1 MDVAAGHRADRSKS
15 GWWAVES
22 SQSPSQA
29 ASHDT
34 TVVPVELIREYR
46 VLAEVAAT
54 MASGFLLLNQREHV
68 TYFNASALRL
78 LGIQSRDVIEQPA
91 FDIRGRLL
99 ARSVEPERARIALD
113 ALWARPEEELSIDLA
128 LVDAALRW
136 LRVRSFPMRDPQ
148 GSLLGRGLLLDDIT
162 LERSAAESR
171 TETLALAAHE
181 LKTPLAIIKGAATT
195 LLSSSMRWDAA
206 LQREMLQMID
216 TQADRL
222 YDILNTLLDVWRFD
236 TGAQSL
242 RLAHVYLAELL
253 SQLIERWRKR
263 APRHFFALQLLN
275 EAPPVSCDAVRVAQ
289 ALDALLDNAAAY
301 SPPGSTITVR
311 LETNDVE
318 ARISVAD
325 AGIGIA
331 PEHLDRIFDRFYR
344 VRQGN
349 DAPSG
354 SGLGLAMA
362 RAIFETHGGKIWAD
376 SPGLEQGATFYAA
389 LPFAPA
395 SLPAPSRASLPAQPQ
410 PDLSLSAPRV
420 AAGTIHAGERASIL
434 VAEND
439 PRIARY
445 LRAHLEE
452 EHYRVQVV
460 SHGVPFLRQLD
471 LQDPDLIILATQLAD
486 LSGAELLQRL
496 REFSHTPVIL
506 LCDECDDDE
515 RARLLDLGADD
526 LVLKPFGMK
535 ELLARVRAVLRRR
548 ATSPDETAGE
558 AVFTNGDLI
567 IDYAQHQ
574 VWLRGSI
581 VKLSSTEYRL
591 LSALAHNAGRVLT
604 HEIILERVW
613 GPEYQREVD
622 FIWVYISRLRRKIED
637 DPRHPH
643 YILTV
648 PDVGYKLAKIS

>member
-1 MDVAAGHRADRSKS
+1 
-15 GWWAVES
+15 
-22 SQSPSQA
+22 
-29 ASHDT
+29 
-34 TVVPVELIREYR
+34 
-46 VLAEVAAT
+46 

-78 LGIQSRDVIEQPA
+78 LGLQSRDVIEQPA
-91 FDIRGRLL
+91 FDIRGQLL
-99 ARSVEPERARIALD
+99 ARSVEPERARQGLD
-113 ALWARPEEELSIDLA
+113 ALWARPEEELSVDLA

-148 GSLLGRGLLLDDIT
+148 GLLLGRGLLLDDIT

-195 LLSSSMRWDAA
+195 LLSSSMRWDAS

-242 RLAHVYLAELL
+242 RFAHVYMDELL

-263 APRHFFALQLLN
+263 APRHVFILQLLN
-275 EAPPVSCDAVRVAQ
+275 DAPPVSCDAVRVAQ

-301 SPPGSTITVR
+301 SPQGSAITVR
-311 LETNDVE
+311 LETNDTE
-318 ARISVAD
+318 ARISVVD
-325 AGIGIA
+325 EGIGIA
-331 PEHLDRIFDRFYR
+331 AEHLDRVFDRFYR
-344 VRQGN
+344 VQQGN
-349 DAPSG
+349 DAPRG

-362 RAIFETHGGKIWAD
+362 RVIFETHGGKIWAD
-376 SPGLEQGATFYAA
+376 SPGLGQGATFYAA
-389 LPFAPA
+389 LPFTSPSLSAAVTASAPA
-395 SLPAPSRASLPAQPQ
+395 PSQSGVSLPAPRSSGSLRARDRS
-410 PDLSLSAPRV
+410 SV
-420 AAGTIHAGERASIL
+420 L
-434 VAEND
+434 VAESD
-439 PRIARY
+439 ARVARY

-471 LQDPDLIILATQLAD
+471 LQDPDLIVLATQLAD
-486 LSGAELLQRL
+486 MSGAELLQRL
-496 REFSHTPVIL
+496 RDFSRTPVIL

-548 ATSPDETAGE
+548 AASPDEAAGE
-558 AVFTNGDLI
+558 AIFTNGDLV

-574 VWLRGSI
+574 VWLRGSL
-581 VKLSSTEYRL
+581 VKLSGTEYRL
-591 LSALAHNAGRVLT
+591 LSVLAHNVGRVLT
-604 HEIILERVW
+604 HEILLERVW

-637 DPRHPH
+637 DPRHPR

-648 PDVGYKLAKIS
+648 PDVGYKLAKVS

>member
-1 MDVAAGHRADRSKS
+1 
-15 GWWAVES
+15 
-22 SQSPSQA
+22 
-29 ASHDT
+29 
-34 TVVPVELIREYR
+34 
-46 VLAEVAAT
+46 
-54 MASGFLLLNQREHV
+54 
-68 TYFNASALRL
+68 
-78 LGIQSRDVIEQPA
+78 
-91 FDIRGRLL
+91 
-99 ARSVEPERARIALD
+99 
-113 ALWARPEEELSIDLA
+113 
-128 LVDAALRW
+128 
-136 LRVRSFPMRDPQ
+136 
-148 GSLLGRGLLLDDIT
+148 
-162 LERSAAESR
+162 
-171 TETLALAAHE
+171 
-181 LKTPLAIIKGAATT
+181 
-195 LLSSSMRWDAA
+195 MRWDAS

-236 TGAQSL
+236 TGAQNL

-253 SQLIERWRKR
+253 SQSIERWRKR
-263 APRHFFALQLLN
+263 APHHVFTLQMLN
-275 EAPPVSCDAVRVAQ
+275 DAPPVSCDAVRVAQ
-289 ALDALLDNAAAY
+289 ALDALLDNAGAY
-301 SPPGSTITVR
+301 SSPGSAITVR

-318 ARISVAD
+318 ARIGVVD
-325 AGIGIA
+325 EGIGIA
-331 PEHLDRIFDRFYR
+331 PEHLDRVFDRFYR
-344 VRQGN
+344 VRQGS
-349 DAPSG
+349 DAPPG

-376 SPGLEQGATFYAA
+376 SPGLGHGATFYAT
-389 LPFAPA
+389 LPFASPSLPA
-395 SLPAPSRASLPAQPQ
+395 AVTTSLPVQAPPDRSLPAPRAHGTLRASDHP
-410 PDLSLSAPRV
+410 
-420 AAGTIHAGERASIL
+420 SIL

-439 PRIARY
+439 PRVARY

-471 LQDPDLIILATQLAD
+471 LQDPDMIVLATQLAD

-496 REFSHTPVIL
+496 REFSRTPVIL
-506 LCDECDDDE
+506 LCDDCDDDE

-548 ATSPDETAGE
+548 AASPDEAAGE
-558 AVFTNGDLI
+558 AIFTNGDLV

-574 VWLRGSI
+574 VWLRGGL

-604 HEIILERVW
+604 HEILLERVW

-637 DPRHPH
+637 DPRHPR

-648 PDVGYKLAKIS
+648 PDVGYKLARIS

>member
-1 MDVAAGHRADRSKS
+1 MDVAAGHKADKSNS

-22 SQSPSQA
+22 AQPSSQA
-29 ASHDT
+29 ASNDT

-46 VLAEVAAT
+46 VLAGVAAT
-54 MASGFLLLNQREHV
+54 MESGFLLLNQREHV

-78 LGIQSRDVIEQPA
+78 LGIQSRAVVEQPA
-91 FDIRGRLL
+91 FDIRGQLL
-99 ARSVEPERARIALD
+99 ARSVEPERAQEALA
-113 ALWARPEEELSIDLA
+113 ALWAHPEQELFTDLA

-136 LRVRSFPMRDPQ
+136 LRVRSFPMHDPQ
-148 GSLLGRGLLLDDIT
+148 GLLLGRGLLLDDIT

-195 LLSSSMRWDAA
+195 LLSSSMRWDAS

-216 TQADRL
+216 VQADRL

-236 TGAQSL
+236 TGTQSL
-242 RLAHVYLAELL
+242 RFARVYLAELL
-253 SQLIERWRKR
+253 SQLVERWRKR
-263 APRHFFALQLLN
+263 APRHVFVLQLLN
-275 EAPPVSCDAVRVAQ
+275 EAPPVSCDAVRIEQ

-301 SPPGSTITVR
+301 SPQGSAITVR
-311 LETNDVE
+311 LETNDME
-318 ARISVAD
+318 ARVSVVD
-325 AGIGIA
+325 EGIGIA
-331 PEHLDRIFDRFYR
+331 PEHLDRVFDRFYR
-344 VRQGN
+344 VRQGS
-349 DAPSG
+349 DAPPG

-376 SPGLEQGATFYAA
+376 SPGLGCGATFYAT
-389 LPFAPA
+389 LPFLPPA
-395 SLPAPSRASLPAQPQ
+395 LSTATTAALPAPLQ
-410 PDLSLSAPRV
+410 PDSASISAPR
-420 AAGTIHAGERASIL
+420 AAGTLRASERSSVL
-434 VAEND
+434 VAESD
-439 PRIARY
+439 PRVARY

-471 LQDPDLIILATQLAD
+471 LQDPDLIMLATQLAD
-486 LSGAELLQRL
+486 MSGAELLQRL
-496 REFSHTPVIL
+496 REFSQTPVIL

-535 ELLARVRAVLRRR
+535 ELLARIRAVLRRR
-548 ATSPDETAGE
+548 GAAPDEAAGE
-558 AVFTNGDLI
+558 PIFTNGDLV
-567 IDYAQHQ
+567 IDYAQRQ
-574 VWLRGSI
+574 VWLRGNL
-581 VKLSSTEYRL
+581 VQLSRTEYKL

-604 HEIILERVW
+604 HEILLERVW

-637 DPRHPH
+637 DPRHSR

>member
-1 MDVAAGHRADRSKS
+1 MDVAAGHRAERSKS
-15 GWWAVES
+15 GWWAIES

-29 ASHDT
+29 ASPDT
-34 TVVPVELIREYR
+34 TVVPAELIREYR

-99 ARSVEPERARIALD
+99 ARSVEPERARQALD
-113 ALWARPEEELSIDLA
+113 MLWARPEEELSVDLA

-195 LLSSSMRWDAA
+195 LLSSSMRWDAS

-263 APRHFFALQLLN
+263 APRHVFTLQLLSD
-275 EAPPVSCDAVRVAQ
+275 APPVSCDAVRITQ

-301 SPPGSTITVR
+301 APQGSAIIVR

-318 ARISVAD
+318 ARISVID
-325 AGIGIA
+325 QGIGIA
-331 PEHLDRIFDRFYR
+331 SEHLDRIFDRFYR
-344 VRQGN
+344 VRQGS
-349 DAPSG
+349 DAPPG

-376 SPGLEQGATFYAA
+376 SPGLGQGATFYAT
-389 LPFAPA
+389 LSFASPSLSAPVTA
-395 SLPAPSRASLPAQPQ
+395 SLPVQAQ
-410 PDLSLSAPRV
+410 PDLSLPASHPSGTLY
-420 AAGTIHAGERASIL
+420 AGDHPSIL

-471 LQDPDLIILATQLAD
+471 LQDPDLIVLAAQLAD

-506 LCDECDDDE
+506 LCDDCDDDE

-548 ATSPDETAGE
+548 AASSDEAGE
-558 AVFTNGDLI
+558 AIFTNGDLV

-574 VWLRGSI
+574 VWLRGNL

-604 HEIILERVW
+604 HEILLERVW

>member
-54 MASGFLLLNQREHV
+54 MASGFLLLNQREHI

-99 ARSVEPERARIALD
+99 ARAAEPEQARQTLD
-113 ALWARPEEELSIDLA
+113 ALWARPEEEWSVDLA

-148 GSLLGRGLLLDDIT
+148 GLLLGRGLLLDDIS

-236 TGAQSL
+236 TGAQNL
-242 RLAHVYLAELL
+242 RFAHTYLAELL
-253 SQLIERWRKR
+253 SQLVERWRKR
-263 APRHFFALQLLN
+263 APHHTFVLQLASN
-275 EAPPVSCDAVRVAQ
+275 APPVSCDAVRVTQ

-301 SPPGSTITVR
+301 SPQGSAITVL
-311 LETNDVE
+311 LEINDVE
-318 ARISVAD
+318 ARISIAD
-325 AGIGIA
+325 AGIGLA
-331 PEHLDRIFDRFYR
+331 EEHLDRVFDRFFR

-349 DAPSG
+349 DAPPG

-362 RAIFETHGGKIWAD
+362 RAIFESHGGKIWAD
-376 SPGLEQGATFYAA
+376 SPGPEQGATFYAT
-389 LPFAPA
+389 LPFAPSTLPAPTTA
-395 SLPAPSRASLPAQPQ
+395 SLPMQTQPLPAPH
-410 PDLSLSAPRV
+410 
-420 AAGTIHAGERASIL
+420 AAGAVRADERASIL

-471 LQDPDLIILATQLAD
+471 LQDPNLIVLATQLAD

-506 LCDECDDDE
+506 LCDDCDDDE

-548 ATSPDETAGE
+548 IASSDEAAGE
-558 AVFTNGDLI
+558 AIFTNGDLI

-574 VWLRGSI
+574 VWLRGSL

-604 HEIILERVW
+604 HEILLGRVW

-622 FIWVYISRLRRKIED
+622 FVWVYISRLRRKIED
-637 DPRHPH
+637 DPRHPR
-643 YILTV
+643 YILTI

>member
-22 SQSPSQA
+22 SQSSLQA

-54 MASGFLLLNQREHV
+54 MASGFLLLNQREHI

-91 FDIRGRLL
+91 FDIRGKLL
-99 ARSVEPERARIALD
+99 ARAAEPELARQALGS
-113 ALWARPEEELSIDLA
+113 LWARPEEELSVDLA

-136 LRVRSFPMRDPQ
+136 LRVRSFPMHDPQ
-148 GSLLGRGLLLDDIT
+148 GLLLGRGLLLDDIT
-162 LERSAAESR
+162 LERSAAAAR

-236 TGAQSL
+236 TGAQNL
-242 RLAHVYLAELL
+242 RFAHIYLAELL

-263 APRHFFALQLLN
+263 APRHVFALQLLSD
-275 EAPPVSCDAVRVAQ
+275 APPVSCDAVRVTQ

-301 SPPGSTITVR
+301 SPPGNAITVR

-318 ARISVAD
+318 ARISVVD
-325 AGIGIA
+325 EGIGIA

-344 VRQGN
+344 VRQGS
-349 DAPSG
+349 DAPPG

-376 SPGLEQGATFYAA
+376 SPGLGQGATFYAT
-389 LPFAPA
+389 LPFAPLRKA
-395 SLPAPSRASLPAQPQ
+395 AGTASLPAQTQ
-410 PDLSLSAPRV
+410 PDRSLSAPRV
-420 AAGTIHAGERASIL
+420 SGSLRAGDHASIL

-439 PRIARY
+439 ARVARY

-471 LQDPDLIILATQLAD
+471 LQDPDLIMLAAQLAD
-486 LSGAELLQRL
+486 MSGAELLQRL

-548 ATSPDETAGE
+548 AASPDEAAGE
-558 AVFTNGDLI
+558 AIFTNGDLV

-574 VWLRGSI
+574 VWLSGSL
-581 VKLSSTEYRL
+581 VKLSGTEYRL

-604 HEIILERVW
+604 HEILLERVW

-622 FIWVYISRLRRKIED
+622 FVWVYISRLRRKIED
-637 DPRHPH
+637 DPRHPR

>member
-1 MDVAAGHRADRSKS
+1 MDVAAGHRAGRSKS

-22 SQSPSQA
+22 SQSSSQA

-46 VLAEVAAT
+46 VLAEVAAA
-54 MASGFLLLNQREHV
+54 MASGFLLLNQREHI

-91 FDIRGRLL
+91 FDIRGQLR
-99 ARSVEPERARIALD
+99 ARAADPERARQALD
-113 ALWARPEEELSIDLA
+113 ALWARPEEELSVDLA

-148 GSLLGRGLLLDDIT
+148 GLLLGRGLLLDDIT

-242 RLAHVYLAELL
+242 RLAHIYLTELL
-253 SQLIERWRKR
+253 SQLVERWRKR
-263 APRHFFALQLLN
+263 APRHVFALQLLSD
-275 EAPPVSCDAVRVAQ
+275 APPVSCDAVRVTQ
-289 ALDALLDNAAAY
+289 ALDALLDNAVAY
-301 SPPGSTITVR
+301 SPPGSAITIR

-318 ARISVAD
+318 ARISVVD
-325 AGIGIA
+325 QGIGIA
-331 PEHLDRIFDRFYR
+331 LEHLDRIFDRFYR
-344 VRQGN
+344 VRQGS
-349 DAPSG
+349 DAPPG
-354 SGLGLAMA
+354 SGLGLAVA

-376 SPGLEQGATFYAA
+376 SPGLEQGATLYAT
-389 LPFAPA
+389 LPFAPPREA
-395 SLPAPSRASLPAQPQ
+395 TGTVSLPAQTQPDRSLPAPHVSGSLRAG
-410 PDLSLSAPRV
+410 D
-420 AAGTIHAGERASIL
+420 HASIL

-439 PRIARY
+439 ARVARY

-471 LQDPDLIILATQLAD
+471 LQDPNLIVLATQLAD
-486 LSGAELLQRL
+486 MSGAELLQRL

-506 LCDECDDDE
+506 LCDDCDDDE

-548 ATSPDETAGE
+548 AASPDEAAGE
-558 AVFTNGDLI
+558 AIFTNGDLV

-574 VWLRGSI
+574 VWLRGGL

-591 LSALAHNAGRVLT
+591 LSVLAHNAGRVLT
-604 HEIILERVW
+604 HEILLERVW
-613 GPEYQREVD
+613 GSEYQREVD
-622 FIWVYISRLRRKIED
+622 FVWVYISRLRRKIED
-637 DPRHPH
+637 DPRHPR
-643 YILTV
+643 YILTI

>member
-1 MDVAAGHRADRSKS
+1 
-15 GWWAVES
+15 
-22 SQSPSQA
+22 
-29 ASHDT
+29 
-34 TVVPVELIREYR
+34 
-46 VLAEVAAT
+46 
-54 MASGFLLLNQREHV
+54 
-68 TYFNASALRL
+68 
-78 LGIQSRDVIEQPA
+78 
-91 FDIRGRLL
+91 
-99 ARSVEPERARIALD
+99 
-113 ALWARPEEELSIDLA
+113 LA

-148 GSLLGRGLLLDDIT
+148 GLLLGRGLLLDDIT

-242 RLAHVYLAELL
+242 RFAHVYMDELL

-263 APRHFFALQLLN
+263 APRHVFILQLLN
-275 EAPPVSCDAVRVAQ
+275 DAPPVSCDAVRITQ

-301 SPPGSTITVR
+301 SPQGSAITVR
-311 LETNDVE
+311 LETNDTE
-318 ARISVAD
+318 ARISVVD
-325 AGIGIA
+325 EGIGIA
-331 PEHLDRIFDRFYR
+331 AEHLDRVFDRFYR
-344 VRQGN
+344 VQQGN
-349 DAPSG
+349 DAPRG

-362 RAIFETHGGKIWAD
+362 RVIFETHGGKIWAD
-376 SPGLEQGATFYAA
+376 SPGLGQGATFYAA
-389 LPFAPA
+389 LPFASPSLSAAVTA
-395 SLPAPSRASLPAQPQ
+395 SAPAPSQSGV
-410 PDLSLSAPRV
+410 SLSAPRSSS
-420 AAGTIHAGERASIL
+420 ALRASDRSSVL
-434 VAEND
+434 VAESD
-439 PRIARY
+439 ARVARY

-471 LQDPDLIILATQLAD
+471 LQDPDLIVLATQLAD
-486 LSGAELLQRL
+486 MSGAELLQRL
-496 REFSHTPVIL
+496 RDFSRTPVIL

-535 ELLARVRAVLRRR
+535 ELLARVRAILRRR
-548 ATSPDETAGE
+548 AASPDEAAGE
-558 AVFTNGDLI
+558 AIFTNGDLV

-574 VWLRGSI
+574 VWLRGSL
-581 VKLSSTEYRL
+581 VKLSGTEYRL
-591 LSALAHNAGRVLT
+591 LSVLAHNVGRVLT
-604 HEIILERVW
+604 HEILLERVW

-637 DPRHPH
+637 DPRHPR

-648 PDVGYKLAKIS
+648 PDVGYKLAKV

>member
-1 MDVAAGHRADRSKS
+1 MDVAAGHRAERSKS

-46 VLAEVAAT
+46 VLAKVAAT
-54 MASGFLLLNQREHV
+54 MTSGFLLLNQREHV
-68 TYFNASALRL
+68 TYFNAGALRL

-99 ARSVEPERARIALD
+99 ARSVEPERARQALD
-113 ALWARPEEELSIDLA
+113 ALWARPEEELSVDLA
-128 LVDAALRW
+128 LADAALRW

-148 GSLLGRGLLLDDIT
+148 GMLLGRGLLLDDIT

-195 LLSSSMRWDAA
+195 LLSSSMRWDAS

-236 TGAQSL
+236 TGAQNL

-253 SQLIERWRKR
+253 SQSIERWRKR
-263 APRHFFALQLLN
+263 APHHVFTLQMLN
-275 EAPPVSCDAVRVAQ
+275 DAPPVSCDAVRVAQ
-289 ALDALLDNAAAY
+289 ALDALLDNAGAY
-301 SPPGSTITVR
+301 SSPGSAITVR

-318 ARISVAD
+318 ARIGVVD
-325 AGIGIA
+325 EGIGIA
-331 PEHLDRIFDRFYR
+331 PEHLDRVFDRFYR
-344 VRQGN
+344 VRQGS
-349 DAPSG
+349 DAPPG

-376 SPGLEQGATFYAA
+376 SPGLGHGATFYAT
-389 LPFAPA
+389 LPFASPSLPA
-395 SLPAPSRASLPAQPQ
+395 AVTTSLPVQAPPDRSLPAPRAHGTLRASDHP
-410 PDLSLSAPRV
+410 
-420 AAGTIHAGERASIL
+420 SIL

-439 PRIARY
+439 PRVARY

-471 LQDPDLIILATQLAD
+471 LQDPDMIVLATQLAD

-496 REFSHTPVIL
+496 REFSRTPVIL
-506 LCDECDDDE
+506 LCDDCDDDE

-548 ATSPDETAGE
+548 AASPDEAAGE
-558 AVFTNGDLI
+558 AIFTNGDLV

-574 VWLRGSI
+574 VWLRGGL

-604 HEIILERVW
+604 HEILLERVW

-637 DPRHPH
+637 DPRHPR

-648 PDVGYKLAKIS
+648 PDVGYKLARIS

>member
-1 MDVAAGHRADRSKS
+1 
-15 GWWAVES
+15 
-22 SQSPSQA
+22 
-29 ASHDT
+29 
-34 TVVPVELIREYR
+34 
-46 VLAEVAAT
+46 

-78 LGIQSRDVIEQPA
+78 LGLQSRDVIEQPA
-91 FDIRGRLL
+91 FDIRGQLL
-99 ARSVEPERARIALD
+99 ARSVEPERARQGLD
-113 ALWARPEEELSIDLA
+113 ALWARPEEELSVDLA

-148 GSLLGRGLLLDDIT
+148 GLLLGRGLLLDDIT

-195 LLSSSMRWDAA
+195 LLSSSMRWDAS

-242 RLAHVYLAELL
+242 RFAHVYMDELL

-263 APRHFFALQLLN
+263 APRHVFILQLLN
-275 EAPPVSCDAVRVAQ
+275 DAPPVSCDAVRVAQ

-301 SPPGSTITVR
+301 SPQGSAITVR
-311 LETNDVE
+311 LETNDTE
-318 ARISVAD
+318 ARISVVD
-325 AGIGIA
+325 EGIGIA
-331 PEHLDRIFDRFYR
+331 AEHLDRVFDRFYR
-344 VRQGN
+344 VQQGN
-349 DAPSG
+349 DAPRG

-362 RAIFETHGGKIWAD
+362 RVIFETHGGKIWAD
-376 SPGLEQGATFYAA
+376 SPGLGQGATFYAA
-389 LPFAPA
+389 LPFTSPSLSAAVTASAPA
-395 SLPAPSRASLPAQPQ
+395 PSQSGVSLPAPRSSGSLRARDRS
-410 PDLSLSAPRV
+410 SV
-420 AAGTIHAGERASIL
+420 L
-434 VAEND
+434 VAESD
-439 PRIARY
+439 ARVARY

-471 LQDPDLIILATQLAD
+471 LQDPDLIVLATQLAD
-486 LSGAELLQRL
+486 MSGAELLQRL
-496 REFSHTPVIL
+496 RDFSRTPVIL

-548 ATSPDETAGE
+548 AASPDEAAGE
-558 AVFTNGDLI
+558 AIFTNGDLV

-574 VWLRGSI
+574 VWLRGSL
-581 VKLSSTEYRL
+581 VKLSGTEYRL
-591 LSALAHNAGRVLT
+591 LSVLAHNVGRVLT
-604 HEIILERVW
+604 HEILLERVW

-637 DPRHPH
+637 DPRHSR

-648 PDVGYKLAKIS
+648 PDVGYKLAKV

>member
-22 SQSPSQA
+22 AQSSSQA
-29 ASHDT
+29 ASYDT
-34 TVVPVELIREYR
+34 TVVPLELIREYR
-46 VLAEVAAT
+46 VLAGVAAT

-99 ARSVEPERARIALD
+99 ARSVEPERARVALD
-113 ALWARPEEELSIDLA
+113 ALWARPEEELSVDLA

-148 GSLLGRGLLLDDIT
+148 GLLLGRGLLLDDIT

-195 LLSSSMRWDAA
+195 LLSSSMRWDAS

-242 RLAHVYLAELL
+242 RLAHVYMAELL
-253 SQLIERWRKR
+253 SQLIEQWRKR
-263 APRHFFALQLLN
+263 APRHVFVLQLLN
-275 EAPPVSCDAVRVAQ
+275 DAPPVGCDAVRVTQ

-301 SPPGSTITVR
+301 APQGSAITVR

-318 ARISVAD
+318 ARISVID
-325 AGIGIA
+325 EGIGIA
-331 PEHLDRIFDRFYR
+331 PEHLGRVFDRFYR
-344 VRQGN
+344 VQQGN
-349 DAPSG
+349 AAPRG

-362 RAIFETHGGKIWAD
+362 RAIFETHGGRIWAD
-376 SPGLEQGATFYAA
+376 SPGLGHGATFYAT
-389 LPFAPA
+389 LPFAAALPTTQTA
-395 SLPAPSRASLPAQPQ
+395 SLPAPRATGAVRSGNR
-410 PDLSLSAPRV
+410 SAV
-420 AAGTIHAGERASIL
+420 L
-434 VAEND
+434 VAESD
-439 PRIARY
+439 ARVARY

-471 LQDPDLIILATQLAD
+471 LQDPDLIVLATQLAD
-486 LSGAELLQRL
+486 MSGAELLQRL
-496 REFSHTPVIL
+496 REFSRTPVIL

-535 ELLARVRAVLRRR
+535 ELLARIRAVLRRL
-548 ATSPDETAGE
+548 AVSPDEASGE
-558 AVFTNGDLI
+558 AIFTDGDLV

-574 VWLRGSI
+574 VWLRGSL
-581 VKLSSTEYRL
+581 VKLSGTEYRL

-604 HEIILERVW
+604 HEILLERVW

-637 DPRHPH
+637 DPRHPR